1 MTHQP
6 AGDARRA
13 ERNVLVALLGGA
25 RVGNVYQSS
34 SGTLRFSYLESWRQ
48 RKDAYPLSLSM
59 PLTAEDH
66 RHESI
71 NAFLWGLLPD
81 NERTRDQY
89 GRLFGVS
96 SRNPVAI
103 LAHIGADCAG
113 AVQLAPPD
121 AADQLEGSHATRRSI
136 EWITEEDVA
145 EELKTVRELG
155 ISGTTRQTVGLFSLA
170 GAQPKIA
177 LFEERG
183 KWGHPRGRVPTNRI
197 LTPPS
202 GEFRG
207 FAENEHFCLQLA
219 ADLGLGSATSRVRR
233 FADEVA
239 IVVERFDRTLRDKSW
254 VRVHQEDFCQALAVM
269 PMQKYERDGGPGIP
283 SLISLLQE
291 ASTKPDVDIERLIRA
306 TALNW
311 VLAATDAHAKNYALL
326 HGTRGVRLA
335 PFYDILSFL
344 PYADAKLY
352 RVKLAMRIGTEY
364 EVRRVHR
371 KDWVALARQSR
382 VSEGI
387 VLDNV
392 LAVLEALPDIVD
404 RTADVCI
411 SQGLES
417 SVIQQMQTR
426 TRDRIVRCLEMM

>member
-1 MTHQP
+1 M
-6 AGDARRA
+6 
-13 ERNVLVALLGGA
+13 
-25 RVGNVYQSS
+25 
-34 SGTLRFSYLESWRQ
+34 
-48 RKDAYPLSLSM
+48 
-59 PLTAEDH
+59 
-66 RHESI
+66 
-71 NAFLWGLLPD
+71 
-81 NERTRDQY
+81 
-89 GRLFGVS
+89 
-96 SRNPVAI
+96 
-103 LAHIGADCAG
+103 
-113 AVQLAPPD
+113 
-121 AADQLEGSHATRRSI
+121 
-136 EWITEEDVA
+136 
-145 EELKTVRELG
+145 
-155 ISGTTRQTVGLFSLA
+155 
-170 GAQPKIA
+170 
-177 LFEERG
+177 
-183 KWGHPRGRVPTNRI
+183 
-197 LTPPS
+197 
-202 GEFRG
+202 
-207 FAENEHFCLQLA
+207 
-219 ADLGLGSATSRVRR
+219 R

-239 IVVERFDRTLRDKSW
+239 IVVERFDRTLQGKTW

-371 KDWVALARQSR
+371 NDWVALARQSR

-392 LAVLEALPDIVD
+392 MAVLEALPGIVD